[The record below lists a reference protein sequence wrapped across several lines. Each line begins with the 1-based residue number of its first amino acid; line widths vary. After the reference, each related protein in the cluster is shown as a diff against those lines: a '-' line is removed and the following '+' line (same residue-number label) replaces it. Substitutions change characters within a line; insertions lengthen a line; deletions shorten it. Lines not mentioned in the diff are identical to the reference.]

1 MSLLTV
7 ENLRH
12 SFKDQF
18 VLDGV
23 TFAVNAGERVALVG
37 RNGTGKTTV
46 LRVIAGLDQ
55 PDRGSVRVLP
65 SVRVGY
71 LAQEGRFEPGRTL
84 WEAIHAAFTRLEE
97 MRLGLEALERRMEAA
112 RDGEVEALLE
122 EYGRRQHDY
131 EVAGGYDFDTR
142 ARTVL
147 FGLGFREE
155 DLARDASLLS
165 GGQQTRAH
173 LAKLL
178 LEEPDLLLLDE
189 PTNHLDLYATEWLEE
204 FLGRWAGAVLL
215 VSHDRF
221 LLDALATKVVELQD
235 GVTTT
240 YPGNYSAYERQKAAA
255 IEQQRKLWEQ
265 QQEKIRKLEE
275 YIRRYREGNRATQA
289 KSREKAL
296 ARLDRIERPTAE
308 TRGPS
313 IRFDSATAGGRE
325 VLRLRGLGKRFGEK
339 PLFSGL
345 TLAVERGERW
355 GIVGPNGAG
364 KSTLLKI
371 LMRREPP
378 TEGVVEWGY
387 RIEPG
392 YFSQDLGSLNEENTI
407 LDEVLSDAD
416 ITVADARSLLARFLF
431 TADDV
436 FKEIGVLSGGEK
448 NRVMLVKLFLQK
460 PNVLVLDEPTNH
472 LDIAARASL
481 EEAILVYCGTVLIA
495 SHDRRL
501 LERVATGIL
510 EVSGGRVTPFRG
522 TYREW
527 RAGQE
532 AARRGV
538 TTRGPASGAAR
549 APAQAPA
556 PPPKRRSLKAVEGEI
571 VRIEQRLAEL
581 SARLAGPAAYADGDQ
596 ARALTEE
603 YETTNGRLEALYAE
617 WDALAEADAARA
629 R

>member
-1 MSLLTV
+1 MSLLIV
-7 ENLRH
+7 DNLRH
-12 SFKDQF
+12 SFKDQL

-23 TFAVNAGERVALVG
+23 SFTVNAGERVALVG

-46 LRVIAGLDQ
+46 LRLAAGMET
-55 PDRGSVRVLP
+55 PDSGSVRVLP

-84 WEAIHAAFTRLEE
+84 WEAIHAAFSRLEA
-97 MRLGLEALERRMEAA
+97 MRLGLAELEQRMEAA
-112 RDGEVEALLE
+112 ADDEVDALLE
-122 EYGRRQHDY
+122 EYGRRQHAY

-147 FGLGFREE
+147 FGLGLREE

-165 GGQQTRAH
+165 GGQQTRAQ

-204 FLGRWAGAVLL
+204 FLGRWPGAVLL

-235 GVTTT
+235 GSTTT
-240 YPGNYSAYERQKAAA
+240 YPGNYSAFERQKAAA
-255 IEQQRKLWEQ
+255 LEHQRKVWEQ
-265 QQEKIRKLEE
+265 QQEKVRKLEE

-296 ARLDRIERPTAE
+296 ARLDRIDRPKGDDRA
-308 TRGPS
+308 PS
-313 IRFDSATAGGRE
+313 IRFDTATAGGRE
-325 VLRLRGLGKRFGEK
+325 VLRLRGLGKRFGQQ

-378 TEGVVEWGY
+378 TEGAVEWGY

-392 YFSQDLGSLNEENTI
+392 YFSQDLGCIDEGNTI

-416 ITVADARSLLARFLF
+416 ITVAEARSLLARFLF

-472 LDIAARASL
+472 LDIAARGSL
-481 EEAILVYCGTVLIA
+481 EDAILAYAGTVLLA

-510 EVSGGRVTPFRG
+510 EVSDGRATAFRG
-522 TYREW
+522 TYLEW
-527 RAGQE
+527 RAGKE
-532 AARRGV
+532 AARSGGPV
-538 TTRGPASGAAR
+538 RGPAPANAR
-549 APAQAPA
+549 GPAGQTST
-556 PPPKRRSLKAVEGEI
+556 PPKRRSLKTVEGEI

-581 SARLAGPAAYADGDQ
+581 SARLADPAAYADGEQ

-603 YETTNGRLEALYAE
+603 YEVASGRLETLYAE
-617 WDALAEADAARA
+617 WDTLAEADAARA

>member
-12 SFKDQF
+12 AFKDQL

-23 TFAVNAGERVALVG
+23 SFTVNAGERVALVG

-46 LRVIAGLDQ
+46 LRLAAGLEA

-84 WEAIHAAFTRLEE
+84 WEAIHAAFGRLEE
-97 MRLGLEALERRMEAA
+97 MRLGLAELERRMETAG
-112 RDGEVEALLE
+112 DDEVDAVLE

-147 FGLGFREE
+147 FGLGLREE
-155 DLARDASLLS
+155 DLARQASVLS

-204 FLGRWAGAVLL
+204 FLVRWSGAVLL

-221 LLDALATKVVELQD
+221 LLDSLATKVVELQD

-255 IEQQRKLWEQ
+255 IELQRKLYDQ
-265 QQEKIRKLEE
+265 QQEKVRKLEE

-296 ARLDRIERPTAE
+296 ARMERIDRPTGE

-313 IRFDSATAGGRE
+313 IRFDTTTAGGRE
-325 VLRLRGLGKRFGEK
+325 VLRLRSLGKRFGERA
-339 PLFSGL
+339 LFSGL
-345 TLAVERGERW
+345 TMAVERGERW

-371 LMRREPP
+371 LMRQEPA
-378 TEGVVEWGY
+378 TEGAVEWGY

-392 YFSQDLGSLNEENTI
+392 YFTQDLGGLNEANTI
-407 LDEVLSDAD
+407 LDEVLEDGD
-416 ITVADARSLLARFLF
+416 ITIAEARSLLARFLF

-481 EEAILVYCGTVLIA
+481 EEAILAYSGTVLLA

-510 EVSGGRVTPFRG
+510 EVSGGRVTVFRG
-522 TYREW
+522 TYLEW

-532 AARRGV
+532 AARRG
-538 TTRGPASGAAR
+538 TPARGAA
-549 APAQAPA
+549 PAGQRGAAKPVG

-571 VRIEQRLAEL
+571 VRIEQQLAEL
-581 SARLAGPAAYADGDQ
+581 SARLADPAAYADGDR
-596 ARALTEE
+596 ARTLSEE
-603 YETTNGRLEALYAE
+603 YEAASARLEILYAE

>member
-12 SFKDQF
+12 AYKDQL
-18 VLDGV
+18 VMDGV
-23 TFAVNAGERVALVG
+23 SFTVNAGERVALVG

-46 LRVIAGLDQ
+46 LRLIAGLEA

-84 WEAIHAAFTRLEE
+84 WEAIHAAFGRLEE
-97 MRLGLEALERRMEAA
+97 MRLGLAELERRMEVA
-112 RDGEVEALLE
+112 RDDEVEALLE

-155 DLARDASLLS
+155 DLARQTSVLS

-204 FLGRWAGAVLL
+204 FLGRWRGAVLL

-221 LLDALATKVVELQD
+221 LLDSLATKVVELQD

-255 IEQQRKLWEQ
+255 VELQRKLWEQ
-265 QQEKIRKLEE
+265 QQEKVRKLEE

-296 ARLDRIERPTAE
+296 ARIERIDRPTGE
-308 TRGPS
+308 TRAPS
-313 IRFDSATAGGRE
+313 IRFDTTNAGGRE
-325 VLRLRGLGKRFGEK
+325 VLRLRGLGKRFGERS
-339 PLFSGL
+339 LFSGL
-345 TLAVERGERW
+345 NLAVERGERW
-355 GIVGPNGAG
+355 GVVGPNGAG

-371 LMRREPP
+371 LMRQEPA
-378 TEGVVEWGY
+378 TEGAVEWGY

-392 YFSQDLGSLNEENTI
+392 YFTQDLGSLNEANTI
-407 LDEVLSDAD
+407 LDEVLEDAD
-416 ITVADARSLLARFLF
+416 ITIADARSLLARFLF

-448 NRVMLVKLFLQK
+448 NRVMLVRLFLQK

-481 EEAILVYCGTVLIA
+481 EEAILAYSGTVLLA

-510 EVSGGRVTPFRG
+510 EVSGGRVTVFRG
-522 TYREW
+522 TYLEW
-527 RAGQE
+527 RTGQE
-532 AARRGV
+532 AARRG
-538 TTRGPASGAAR
+538 
-549 APAQAPA
+549 APARGASPTVERVPTKA
-556 PPPKRRSLKAVEGEI
+556 AGAPPKRRSLKAVEGEI
-571 VRIEQRLAEL
+571 VRIERRMTEL
-581 SARLAGPAAYADGDQ
+581 SARLADPAAYADGDQ
-596 ARALTEE
+596 ARTLTEE
-603 YETTNGRLEALYAE
+603 YEAANERLEALYAE
-617 WDALAEADAARA
+617 WDALAEADATRT